1 MKYNAALMRRGMAM
15 SKKPELL
22 SNTSDNRKLFDKE
35 IWDMD
40 DCARFLQKSKAH
52 VYRLKKERNL
62 PYRKNGTLYFFPH
75 EVREW
80 VEKGA

>member
-1 MKYNAALMRRGMAM
+1 M

-22 SNTSDNRKLFDKE
+22 SSPADNRKLFDKE
-35 IWDMD
+35 IWDLD
-40 DCARFLQKSKAH
+40 DCARFLQKSKQH
-52 VYRLKKERNL
+52 IYRLKKERNL
-62 PYRKNGTLYFFPH
+62 PHRKNGTLYFYPH